1 MTDIRTPLRH
11 RLIRVIAAPVGVVA
25 HLGRRPGS
33 LRRPCPDPA
42 GRLRADGGL
51 GYLIGAVGEG
61 RPGVGTPG
69 LPAVRASEPQR
80 ARQ

>member
-11 RLIRVIAAPVGVVA
+11 RWIRMIAAPVGVVA

-33 LRRPCPDPA
+33 LRRPGPGPA

-51 GYLIGAVGEG
+51 GYLIGAAGEG

-69 LPAVRASEPQR
+69 LPTIRLAGPQR